1 MHSRMVNWPESLVIE
16 LAARRCIVF
25 LGAGASASATR
36 PNGAAGHPPNWLR
49 FLEILRDGTNK
60 GEAGDLVKAVELLDS
75 KQYLDCAEILR
86 STCLHPA
93 DYNRLIGETLERYRP
108 TEVHKMIELLDQKI
122 VVTTNF
128 DTLYEDHCRQGDARH
143 GYSVINYYDDGLIA
157 RMRSPKRLILK
168 GHGSVTVPEKT
179 ILSKSDFFKARA
191 GYPNF
196 FKTLESLFLTHTLL
210 FIGYSVTDPDIQLL
224 LENASI
230 AAASDHPHYAL
241 MAQGLHSAIKAAFFR
256 TFNLQI
262 LEYDP
267 RDQHQEFLVSLQDL
281 AARVNEMRDQS

>member
-1 MHSRMVNWPESLVIE
+1 MVNWPESLVIE

-25 LGAGASASATR
+25 LGAGASSSASRADAS
-36 PNGAAGHPPNWLR
+36 GEHPPNWLS
-49 FLEILRDGTNK
+49 FLRILQAGSNR
-60 GEAGDLVKAVELLDS
+60 GEPGDLVKAVELLGS

-93 DYNRLIGETLERYRP
+93 DYNRLVGETLERYRP
-108 TEVHKMIELLDQKI
+108 TEVHRTVESLDQKI

-128 DTLYEDHCRQGDARH
+128 DTLYEDHCRQGEARH
-143 GYSVINYYDDGLIA
+143 GYSVINYYDEGLIT

-168 GHGSVTVPEKT
+168 AHGCVTVPEKT
-179 ILSKSDFFKARA
+179 ILSKSDFFKMRA
-191 GYPNF
+191 EYPGF

-230 AAASDHPHYAL
+230 TAKSDHPHYAL
-241 MAQGLHSAIKAAFFR
+241 MATGLHPAIREAFFR
-256 TFNLQI
+256 TFNLRI
-262 LEYDP
+262 LEYAPAND
-267 RDQHQEFLVSLQDL
+267 HEEFLISLQDL
-281 AARVNEMRDQS
+281 AARVNEMRQLQS